1 MVTYKQ
7 HLFVSLIEEFTLNES
22 FSYPGKVNFLELL
35 LEAPM
40 DDATAEKIV
49 SNKKRV
55 SIYYQGDEKTK
66 KGWYPIDPVRID
78 DKNKSKFLLAYIVPK
93 DGSKPTLNYFIQ
105 RKIVNWNV
113 LGKKDADTS
122 DNYDKRIM
130 KFFTDPKVP
139 KEKKIEFKDKLAK
152 VGVNVKK
159 YLRNAA
165 VAAALAGS
173 MFTAKT
179 GELPSSNAARKYAP
193 QVVQLFNAKVL
204 KNDDFTQSQLK
215 TIGSIISTAIKNNPD
230 SSKALYKDYPEGIA
244 YMVQN
249 GQQLSPKNIDKILT
263 SNDTA
268 AIAST
273 LGQFNWTRNSN
284 GDFVINDP
292 YDFSRFKSI
301 KTNEKDVEGLPAAA
315 AIAKI
320 YNNNDVSLLVAIRHY
335 GSLKFPEKGDVPVSD
350 IVIPKEYV
358 YNADL
363 NQPSA
368 SKTVAQTKSADTK
381 STKAAR

>member
-22 FSYPGKVNFLELL
+22 FNYPGKVNFLELL

-130 KFFTDPKVP
+130 KFLTDPKVP
-139 KEKKIEFKDKLAK
+139 REKKIEFKDKLAK

-193 QVVQLFNAKVL
+193 QVVQLFNAKDL
-204 KNDDFTQSQLK
+204 KNDDFTQGQLK
-215 TIGSIISTAIKNNPD
+215 TIGSIISTAIKNRPD
-230 SSKALYKDYPEGIA
+230 SSYVKYSDYPSDIA
-244 YMVQN
+244 YMVQH
-249 GQQLSPKNIDKILT
+249 GEQLKLKNIDKIVT

-273 LGQFNWTRNSN
+273 LGRFNWERDKDGN
-284 GDFVINDP
+284 FVIHDR
-292 YDFSRFKSI
+292 YDFSKFKSI
-301 KTNEKDVEGLPAAA
+301 KTTQKDIKDLPAAA

-320 YNNNDVSLLVAIRHY
+320 YKDNDVTLLVAMRHY
-335 GSLKFPEKGDVPVSD
+335 GYLNNPEGSGSVSD

-358 YNADL
+358 TNADL
-363 NQPSA
+363 NQPSV
-368 SKTVAQTKSADTK
+368 SKTVAQTKSADTR
-381 STKAAR
+381 STKAAG

>member
-22 FSYPGKVNFLELL
+22 FNYPGKVNFLELL

-193 QVVQLFNAKVL
+193 QVVQLFNAKDL
-204 KNDDFTQSQLK
+204 KNDDFTQGQLK
-215 TIGSIISTAIKNNPD
+215 TIGSIISTAIKNRPD
-230 SSKALYKDYPEGIA
+230 SSYVKYSDYPSDIA
-244 YMVQN
+244 YMVQH
-249 GQQLSPKNIDKILT
+249 GEQLKLKNIDKIIT

-273 LGQFNWTRNSN
+273 LGRFNWQRDKDGN
-284 GDFVINDP
+284 FVIHDR
-292 YDFSRFKSI
+292 YDFSKFKSI
-301 KTNEKDVEGLPAAA
+301 KTTKDDIKDLPAAA

-320 YNNNDVSLLVAIRHY
+320 YKDNDVTLLVAMRHY
-335 GSLKFPEKGDVPVSD
+335 GYLNNPEGSGSVSD

-358 YNADL
+358 TNADL

-368 SKTVAQTKSADTK
+368 SKTVAQTKSADTR
-381 STKAAR
+381 STKAAG

>member
-130 KFFTDPKVP
+130 KFLTDPKVP
-139 KEKKIEFKDKLAK
+139 REKKIEFKDKLAK

-193 QVVQLFNAKVL
+193 QVVQLFNAKDL
-204 KNDDFTQSQLK
+204 KNDDFTQGQLK
-215 TIGSIISTAIKNNPD
+215 TIGSIISTAIKNRPD
-230 SSKALYKDYPEGIA
+230 SSYVKYSDYPSDIA
-244 YMVQN
+244 YMVQH
-249 GQQLSPKNIDKILT
+249 GEQLKLKNIDKIIT

-273 LGQFNWTRNSN
+273 LGRFNWQRDKDGN
-284 GDFVINDP
+284 FVIHDR
-292 YDFSRFKSI
+292 YDFSKFKSI
-301 KTNEKDVEGLPAAA
+301 KTTQKDIKDLPAAA

-320 YNNNDVSLLVAIRHY
+320 YKDNDVTLLVAMRHY
-335 GSLKFPEKGDVPVSD
+335 GYLNNPEGSGSVSD

-358 YNADL
+358 TNADL
-363 NQPSA
+363 NQPSV
-368 SKTVAQTKSADTK
+368 SKTVAQTKSADTR
-381 STKAAR
+381 STKAAG

>member
-130 KFFTDPKVP
+130 KFLTDPKVP
-139 KEKKIEFKDKLAK
+139 REKKIEFKDKLAK

-193 QVVQLFNAKVL
+193 QVVQLFNAKDL
-204 KNDDFTQSQLK
+204 KNDDFTQGQLK
-215 TIGSIISTAIKNNPD
+215 TIGSIISTAIKNRPD
-230 SSKALYKDYPEGIA
+230 SSYVKYSDYPSDIA
-244 YMVQN
+244 YMVQH
-249 GQQLSPKNIDKILT
+249 GEQLKLKNIDKIIT

-273 LGQFNWTRNSN
+273 LGRFNWERDKDGN
-284 GDFVINDP
+284 FVIHDR
-292 YDFSRFKSI
+292 YDFSKFKSI
-301 KTNEKDVEGLPAAA
+301 KTTQKDIKDLPAAA

-320 YNNNDVSLLVAIRHY
+320 YKDNDVTLLVAMRHY
-335 GSLKFPEKGDVPVSD
+335 GYLNNPEGSGSVSD

-358 YNADL
+358 TNADL

-368 SKTVAQTKSADTK
+368 SKTVAQTKSADTR
-381 STKAAR
+381 STKAAG

>member
-93 DGSKPTLNYFIQ
+93 DGTKPTLNYFIQ

-165 VAAALAGS
+165 VAAALFGS
-173 MFTAKT
+173 VFAAKT

-193 QVVQLFNAKVL
+193 QVVQLFNAKDL
-204 KNDDFTQSQLK
+204 KNDDFTQGQLK
-215 TIGSIISTAIKNNPD
+215 TIGSIISTAIKNRPD
-230 SSKALYKDYPEGIA
+230 SSYVKYSDYPSDIA
-244 YMVQN
+244 YMVQH
-249 GQQLSPKNIDKILT
+249 GEQLSVKNIDKILT

-273 LGQFNWTRNSN
+273 LGRFNWERDKDGN
-284 GDFVINDP
+284 FVVRDR
-292 YDFSRFKSI
+292 YDFSKFKSI
-301 KTNEKDVEGLPAAA
+301 KTTKDDIKDLPAAA

-320 YNNNDVSLLVAIRHY
+320 YKDNDVTLLVAMRHY
-335 GSLKFPEKGDVPVSD
+335 GYLNNPEGSGSVSD

-358 YNADL
+358 TNADL

-368 SKTVAQTKSADTK
+368 SKTVVQTKSADTI
-381 STKAAR
+381 STKAAG

>member
-130 KFFTDPKVP
+130 KFLTDPKVP
-139 KEKKIEFKDKLAK
+139 REKKIEFKDKLAK

-193 QVVQLFNAKVL
+193 QVVQLFNAKDL
-204 KNDDFTQSQLK
+204 KNDDFTQGQLK
-215 TIGSIISTAIKNNPD
+215 TIGSIISTAIKNRPD
-230 SSKALYKDYPEGIA
+230 SSYVKYSDYPSDIA
-244 YMVQN
+244 YMVQH
-249 GQQLSPKNIDKILT
+249 GEQLKLKNIDKIVT

-273 LGQFNWTRNSN
+273 LGRFNWERDKDGN
-284 GDFVINDP
+284 FVIRDR
-292 YDFSRFKSI
+292 YDFSKFKSI
-301 KTNEKDVEGLPAAA
+301 KTTQKDIKDLPAAA

-320 YNNNDVSLLVAIRHY
+320 YKDNDVTLLVAMRHY
-335 GSLKFPEKGDVPVSD
+335 GYLNNPEGSGSVSD

-358 YNADL
+358 TNADL
-363 NQPSA
+363 NQPSV
-368 SKTVAQTKSADTK
+368 SKTVAQTKSADTR
-381 STKAAR
+381 STKAAG

>member
-22 FSYPGKVNFLELL
+22 FNYPGKVNFLELL

-193 QVVQLFNAKVL
+193 QVVQLFNAKDL
-204 KNDDFTQSQLK
+204 KNDDFTQGQLK
-215 TIGSIISTAIKNNPD
+215 TIGSIISTAIKNRPD
-230 SSKALYKDYPEGIA
+230 SSYVKYSDYPSDIA
-244 YMVQN
+244 YMVQH
-249 GQQLSPKNIDKILT
+249 GEQLSVKNIDKILT

-273 LGQFNWTRNSN
+273 LGRFNWERDKDGN
-284 GDFVINDP
+284 FVVRDR
-292 YDFSRFKSI
+292 YDFSKFKSI
-301 KTNEKDVEGLPAAA
+301 KTTKDDIKDLPAAA

-320 YNNNDVSLLVAIRHY
+320 YKDNDVTLLVAMRHY
-335 GSLKFPEKGDVPVSD
+335 GYLNNPEGSGSVSD

-363 NQPSA
+363 NQPAA

-381 STKAAR
+381 STKAAG

>member
-130 KFFTDPKVP
+130 KFLTDPKVP
-139 KEKKIEFKDKLAK
+139 REKKIEFKDKLAK

-193 QVVQLFNAKVL
+193 QVVQLFNAKDL
-204 KNDDFTQSQLK
+204 KNDDFTQGQLK
-215 TIGSIISTAIKNNPD
+215 TIGSIISTAIKNRPD
-230 SSKALYKDYPEGIA
+230 SSYVKYSDYPSDIA
-244 YMVQN
+244 YMVQH
-249 GQQLSPKNIDKILT
+249 GEQLKLKNIDKIIT

-273 LGQFNWTRNSN
+273 LGRFNWERDKDGN
-284 GDFVINDP
+284 FVIRDR
-292 YDFSRFKSI
+292 YDFSKFKSI
-301 KTNEKDVEGLPAAA
+301 KTTQKDIKDLPAAA

-320 YNNNDVSLLVAIRHY
+320 YKDNDVTLLVAMRHY
-335 GSLKFPEKGDVPVSD
+335 GYLNNPEGSGSVSD

-358 YNADL
+358 TNADL
-363 NQPSA
+363 NQPSV
-368 SKTVAQTKSADTK
+368 SKTVAQTKSVDTK
-381 STKAAR
+381 STKAAG

>member
-22 FSYPGKVNFLELL
+22 FNYPGKVNFLELL

-193 QVVQLFNAKVL
+193 QVVQLFNAKDL
-204 KNDDFTQSQLK
+204 KNDDFTQGQLK
-215 TIGSIISTAIKNNPD
+215 TIGSIISTAIKNRPD
-230 SSKALYKDYPEGIA
+230 SSYVKYSDYPSDIA
-244 YMVQN
+244 YMVQH
-249 GQQLSPKNIDKILT
+249 GEQLKLKNIDKIIT

-273 LGQFNWTRNSN
+273 LGRFNWERDKDGN
-284 GDFVINDP
+284 FVIRDR
-292 YDFSRFKSI
+292 YDFSKFKSI
-301 KTNEKDVEGLPAAA
+301 KTTQKDIKDLPAAA

-320 YNNNDVSLLVAIRHY
+320 YKDNDVTLLVAMRHY
-335 GSLKFPEKGDVPVSD
+335 GYLNNPEGSGSVSD

-358 YNADL
+358 TNADL
-363 NQPSA
+363 NQPSV

-381 STKAAR
+381 STKAAG

>member
-22 FSYPGKVNFLELL
+22 FNYPGKVNFLELL

-193 QVVQLFNAKVL
+193 QVVQLFNAKDL
-204 KNDDFTQSQLK
+204 KNDDFTQGQLK
-215 TIGSIISTAIKNNPD
+215 TIGSIISTAIKNRPD
-230 SSKALYKDYPEGIA
+230 SSYVKYSDYPSDIA
-244 YMVQN
+244 YMVQH
-249 GQQLSPKNIDKILT
+249 GEQLKLKNIDKIIT

-273 LGQFNWTRNSN
+273 LGRFNWQRDKDGN
-284 GDFVINDP
+284 FVIHDR
-292 YDFSRFKSI
+292 YDFSKFKSI
-301 KTNEKDVEGLPAAA
+301 KTTQKDIKDLPAAA

-320 YNNNDVSLLVAIRHY
+320 YKDNDVTLLVAMRHY
-335 GSLKFPEKGDVPVSD
+335 GYLNNPEGSGSVSD

-358 YNADL
+358 TNADL
-363 NQPSA
+363 NQPSV

-381 STKAAR
+381 STKAAG

>member
-130 KFFTDPKVP
+130 KFLTDPKVP
-139 KEKKIEFKDKLAK
+139 REKKIEFKDKLAK

-193 QVVQLFNAKVL
+193 QVVQLFNAKDL
-204 KNDDFTQSQLK
+204 KNDDFTQGQLK
-215 TIGSIISTAIKNNPD
+215 TIGSIISTAIKNRPD
-230 SSKALYKDYPEGIA
+230 SSYVKYSDYPSDIA
-244 YMVQN
+244 YMVQH
-249 GQQLSPKNIDKILT
+249 GEQLKLKNIDKIIT

-273 LGQFNWTRNSN
+273 LGRFNWERDKDGN
-284 GDFVINDP
+284 FVIRDR
-292 YDFSRFKSI
+292 YDFSKFKSI
-301 KTNEKDVEGLPAAA
+301 KTTQKDIKDLPAAA

-320 YNNNDVSLLVAIRHY
+320 YKDNDVTLLVAMRHY
-335 GSLKFPEKGDVPVSD
+335 GYLNNPEGSGSVSD

-358 YNADL
+358 TNADL
-363 NQPSA
+363 NQPSV

-381 STKAAR
+381 STKAAG

>member
-22 FSYPGKVNFLELL
+22 FNYPGKVNFLELL

-130 KFFTDPKVP
+130 KFLTDPKVP
-139 KEKKIEFKDKLAK
+139 REKKIEFKDKLAK

-193 QVVQLFNAKVL
+193 QVVQLFNAKDL
-204 KNDDFTQSQLK
+204 KNDDFTQGQLK
-215 TIGSIISTAIKNNPD
+215 TIGSIISTAIKNRPD
-230 SSKALYKDYPEGIA
+230 SSYVKYSDYPSDIA
-244 YMVQN
+244 YMVQH
-249 GQQLSPKNIDKILT
+249 GEQLKLKNIDKIIT

-273 LGQFNWTRNSN
+273 LGRFNWERDKDGN
-284 GDFVINDP
+284 FVIHDR
-292 YDFSRFKSI
+292 YDFSKFKSI
-301 KTNEKDVEGLPAAA
+301 KTTQKDIKDLPAAA

-320 YNNNDVSLLVAIRHY
+320 YKDNDVTLLVAMRHY
-335 GSLKFPEKGDVPVSD
+335 GYLNNPEGSGSVSD

-358 YNADL
+358 TNADL

-368 SKTVAQTKSADTK
+368 SKTVAQTKSADTR
-381 STKAAR
+381 STKAAG

>member
-22 FSYPGKVNFLELL
+22 FNYPGKVNFLELL

-193 QVVQLFNAKVL
+193 QVVQLFNAKDL
-204 KNDDFTQSQLK
+204 KNDDFTQGQLK
-215 TIGSIISTAIKNNPD
+215 TIGSIISTAIKNRPD
-230 SSKALYKDYPEGIA
+230 SSYVKYSDYPSDIA
-244 YMVQN
+244 YMVQH
-249 GQQLSPKNIDKILT
+249 GEQLKLKNIDKIIT

-273 LGQFNWTRNSN
+273 LGRFNWQRDKDGN
-284 GDFVINDP
+284 FVIHDR
-292 YDFSRFKSI
+292 YDFSKFKSI
-301 KTNEKDVEGLPAAA
+301 KTTQKDIKDLPAAA

-320 YNNNDVSLLVAIRHY
+320 YKDNDVTLLVAMRHY
-335 GSLKFPEKGDVPVSD
+335 GYLNNPEGSGSVSD

-358 YNADL
+358 TNADL

-368 SKTVAQTKSADTK
+368 SKTVAQTKSADTR
-381 STKAAR
+381 STKAAG

>member
-93 DGSKPTLNYFIQ
+93 DGTKPTLNYFIQ

-193 QVVQLFNAKVL
+193 QVVQLFNAKDL
-204 KNDDFTQSQLK
+204 KNDDFTQGQLK
-215 TIGSIISTAIKNNPD
+215 TIGSIISTAIKNRPD
-230 SSKALYKDYPEGIA
+230 SSYVKYSDYPSDIA
-244 YMVQN
+244 YMVQH
-249 GQQLSPKNIDKILT
+249 GEQLSVKNIDKILT

-273 LGQFNWTRNSN
+273 LGRFNWERDKDGN
-284 GDFVINDP
+284 FVVRDR
-292 YDFSRFKSI
+292 YDFSKFKSI
-301 KTNEKDVEGLPAAA
+301 KTTKDDIKDLPAAV

-320 YNNNDVSLLVAIRHY
+320 YKDNDVTLLVAMRHY
-335 GSLKFPEKGDVPVSD
+335 GYLNNPEGSGSVSD

-358 YNADL
+358 TNADL

-381 STKAAR
+381 STKAAG

>member
-130 KFFTDPKVP
+130 KFLTDPKVP
-139 KEKKIEFKDKLAK
+139 REKKIEFKDKLAK

-193 QVVQLFNAKVL
+193 QVVQLFNAKDL
-204 KNDDFTQSQLK
+204 KNDDFTQGQLK
-215 TIGSIISTAIKNNPD
+215 TIGSIISTAIKNRPD
-230 SSKALYKDYPEGIA
+230 SSYVKYSDYPSDIA
-244 YMVQN
+244 YMVQH
-249 GQQLSPKNIDKILT
+249 GEQLKLKNIDKIVT

-273 LGQFNWTRNSN
+273 LGRFNWERDKDGN
-284 GDFVINDP
+284 FVIRDR
-292 YDFSRFKSI
+292 YDFSKFKSI
-301 KTNEKDVEGLPAAA
+301 KTTQKDIKDLPAAA

-320 YNNNDVSLLVAIRHY
+320 YKDNDVTLLVAMRHY
-335 GSLKFPEKGDVPVSD
+335 GYLNNPEGSGSVSD

-358 YNADL
+358 TNADL
-363 NQPSA
+363 NQPSV

-381 STKAAR
+381 STKAAG

>member
-22 FSYPGKVNFLELL
+22 FNYPEKVNFLELL

-130 KFFTDPKVP
+130 KFLTDPKVP
-139 KEKKIEFKDKLAK
+139 REKKIEFKDKLAK

-193 QVVQLFNAKVL
+193 QVVQLFNAKDL
-204 KNDDFTQSQLK
+204 KNDDFTQGQLK
-215 TIGSIISTAIKNNPD
+215 TIGSIISTAIKNRPD
-230 SSKALYKDYPEGIA
+230 SSYVKYSDYPSDIA
-244 YMVQN
+244 YMVQH
-249 GQQLSPKNIDKILT
+249 GEQLKLKNIDKIIT

-273 LGQFNWTRNSN
+273 LGRFNWERDKDGN
-284 GDFVINDP
+284 FVIRDR
-292 YDFSRFKSI
+292 YDFSKFKSI
-301 KTNEKDVEGLPAAA
+301 KTTQKDIKDLPAAA

-320 YNNNDVSLLVAIRHY
+320 YKDNDVTLLVAMRHY
-335 GSLKFPEKGDVPVSD
+335 GYLNNPEGSGSVSD

-358 YNADL
+358 TNADL
-363 NQPSA
+363 NQPSV
-368 SKTVAQTKSADTK
+368 SKTVAQTKSVDTK
-381 STKAAR
+381 STKAAG

>member
-93 DGSKPTLNYFIQ
+93 DGTKPTLNYFIQ

-130 KFFTDPKVP
+130 KFLTDPKVP
-139 KEKKIEFKDKLAK
+139 REKKIEFKDKLAK

-165 VAAALAGS
+165 VAAALFGS
-173 MFTAKT
+173 VFAAKT

-193 QVVQLFNAKVL
+193 QVVQLFNAKDL
-204 KNDDFTQSQLK
+204 KNDDFTQGQLK
-215 TIGSIISTAIKNNPD
+215 TIGSIISTAIKNRPD
-230 SSKALYKDYPEGIA
+230 SSYVKYSDYPSDIA
-244 YMVQN
+244 YMVQH
-249 GQQLSPKNIDKILT
+249 GEQLSVKNIDKILT

-273 LGQFNWTRNSN
+273 LGRFNWERDKDGN
-284 GDFVINDP
+284 FVVRDR
-292 YDFSRFKSI
+292 YDFSKFKSI
-301 KTNEKDVEGLPAAA
+301 KTTKDDIKDLPAAA

-320 YNNNDVSLLVAIRHY
+320 YKDNDVTLLVAMRHY
-335 GSLKFPEKGDVPVSD
+335 GYLNNPEGSGSVSD

-358 YNADL
+358 TNADL

-368 SKTVAQTKSADTK
+368 SKTVVQTKSADTI
-381 STKAAR
+381 STKAAG